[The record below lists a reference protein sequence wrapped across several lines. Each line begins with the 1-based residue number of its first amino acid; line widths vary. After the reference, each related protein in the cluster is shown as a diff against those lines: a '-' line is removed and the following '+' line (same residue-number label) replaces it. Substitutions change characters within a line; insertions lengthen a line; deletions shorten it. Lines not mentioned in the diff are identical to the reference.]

1 MTLVRHIAQLRV
13 FAGKRR
19 GNEPWWLL
27 LGLLLIVVPHGGH
40 AAVISQLP
48 GNDTIIVLTFDACE
62 TKTPSFL
69 DEKIVSFLMGER
81 IPFTIFVSGKFARR
95 NGEALRA
102 LASSGLVELENHSL
116 SHVQHMERLS
126 AEAVVREVQAC
137 EALLTEI
144 AGRRPLFFR
153 FPAGNYDQR
162 SLRIV
167 EDLGYRVVH
176 WSFASGDPDKQLSP
190 QRLSAWVLGK
200 ARPGNILIF
209 HVNGRGYSTG
219 AALPQIVAELRNRG
233 MQFARLDSVLHAAGN
248 SP

>member
-1 MTLVRHIAQLRV
+1 MVGYAAQARG
-13 FAGKRR
+13 FAGQLQRL
-19 GNEPWWLL
+19 GYWWFVLSLL
-27 LGLLLIVVPHGGH
+27 LVIPQFGQ

-48 GNDTIIVLTFDACE
+48 GNDKVIALTFDACE

-95 NGEALRA
+95 NGEALRS
-102 LASSGLVELENHSL
+102 LASTGLVELENHSL

-126 AEAVVREVQAC
+126 DAAIVREVQEC

-167 EDLGYRVVH
+167 ENLGYRVVH

-190 QRLSAWVLGK
+190 QRLSAWVLGR

-233 MQFARLDSVLHAAGN
+233 MQFVRLDSVLSAAGN
-248 SP
+248 TP

>member
-1 MTLVRHIAQLRV
+1 MMVGNITQMCA

-19 GNEPWWLL
+19 GHGPWWPLLCLL
-27 LGLLLIVVPHGGH
+27 LLVAPHFGY
-40 AAVISQLP
+40 AAVVRQLP
-48 GNDTIIVLTFDACE
+48 GNDKVIALTFDACE

-126 AEAVVREVQAC
+126 DEAIVREVQEC
-137 EALLTEI
+137 EALLTEL

-162 SLRIV
+162 TLRIV
-167 EDLGYRVVH
+167 ENLGYRVVH

-190 QRLSAWVLGK
+190 QRLSAGVL
-200 ARPGNILIF
+200 ARVRPGNILIF

-219 AALPQIVAELRNRG
+219 AALPQIVAELRSRG
-233 MQFARLDSVLHAAGN
+233 MQFVRLDSVLSTAGN
-248 SP
+248 TP